1 MVEEK
6 INGMRRL
13 TSVLLL
19 LVVVSVLQA
28 QLKPLPKLKVSSNGR
43 YFTTQAGQPF
53 FWLGDTGWLLFIKLT
68 REEAVQYLDQRKEQG
83 FNVIQVMVLHD
94 VRKAVNVYGDSALV
108 NQDVARPAITKGNEA
123 GDPLQYDFWDHVD
136 YIIDQAAQRG
146 IYMALVPVWGTNVK
160 NGWVKEA
167 AAKNYA
173 AFLGNRY
180 KSKSNIIWL
189 NGGDIPGSDS
199 IKVWKQI
206 GTTLRVTDKNH
217 LITFHPRG
225 RTTSSRW
232 FHQES
237 WLDFNMFQSG
247 HRNYVQDSSKGETH
261 YGEDNWKYMDE
272 DYAKRPIKPTFD
284 GEPSYEGIPQGLH
297 DTTNVYWN
305 DNDVRRYAYWS
316 VLAGGAGF
324 SYGHNAVMQ
333 FYHASDTDRAYGAK
347 KFWQP
352 AMTDPGAQQMKYL
365 KELFLSKPYFER
377 IPDQSLVQDNGER
390 YNRVLASRGNNYAF
404 LYTYTGRTFKV
415 VMGKIKGTEVR
426 AYWFNP
432 KDGTTQVIGTITNA
446 GIKEFDPPGE
456 QAAGNDWLLILESK

>member
-19 LVVVSVLQA
+19 LMVVNLLHA
-28 QLKPLPKLKVSSNGR
+28 QVKPLPRLKISSNGR
-43 YFTTQAGQPF
+43 YFTQAGQPF

-68 REEAVQYLDQRKEQG
+68 REEAVQYLDQRKQQG

-94 VRKAVNVYGDSALV
+94 VRKAVNVYGDSALI
-108 NQDVARPAITKGNEA
+108 NQDVTRPAITKGNEA
-123 GDPLQYDFWDHVD
+123 SDPLQYDFWDHVD

-167 AAKNYA
+167 AAKKYA

-180 KSKSNIIWL
+180 KNKSNIIWL

-206 GTTLRVTDKNH
+206 GNTLRATDKNH

-232 FHQES
+232 FHNES

-247 HRNYVQDSSKGETH
+247 HRNYAQDTSKGETH
-261 YGEDNWKYMDE
+261 YGEDNWKYINE

-297 DTTNVYWN
+297 DTTNVYWS

-324 SYGHNAVMQ
+324 TYGHNAVIQ
-333 FYHASDTDRAYGAK
+333 FYRAGDADRAYGAR

-352 AMTDPGAQQMKYL
+352 AMADPGAQQMKYV
-365 KELFLSKPYFER
+365 KELLLSKPYFER
-377 IPDQSLVQDNGER
+377 VPDQSLVQDNGER
-390 YNRVLASRGNNYAF
+390 YNRIIASRGNSYAF
-404 LYTYTGRTFKV
+404 LYTYTGRSFKV
-415 VMGKIKGTEVR
+415 VMGKIKGTQVR

-432 KDGTTQVIGTITNA
+432 KDGTTQSIGTITNT
-446 GIKEFDPPGE
+446 GIQEFNPPGE
-456 QAAGNDWLLILESK
+456 QAAGNDWVLILESK